1 MSEQT
6 EQSGGDVEQITAD
19 PAPENKDTK
28 KKEKDPKKVAAGKK
42 LAEYNKKAKDALARE
57 MKREEKIK
65 HEEEKNENTVSEY
78 KSWLPE
84 LSFTTVLSVI
94 GLGFTV
100 FDLFMR
106 YKEKARVEYSN
117 RIADLSQ
124 VPQLPQPK
132 KIPFSATPKSLGME

>member
-1 MSEQT
+1 
-6 EQSGGDVEQITAD
+6 
-19 PAPENKDTK
+19 
-28 KKEKDPKKVAAGKK
+28 
-42 LAEYNKKAKDALARE
+42 
-57 MKREEKIK
+57 MKREEIIK
-65 HEEEKNENTVSEY
+65 TEDQNENKYSEA

-84 LSFTTVLSVI
+84 LSFTTVLSVV
-94 GLGFTV
+94 GLGFTA

-132 KIPFSATPKSLGME
+132 KIPFSVTPKSLGME